1 MSQTVTNTPPD
12 MLQIPTTP
20 ELKQQFEQ
28 LAGRLQLSP
37 SALLMYLL
45 SRATLPAEEAAR
57 FDRHVKEVFG
67 KNGDL
72 MRRLAK

>member
-1 MSQTVTNTPPD
+1 MSNSPQD
-12 MLQIPTTP
+12 ILQIPTTP
-20 ELKQQFEQ
+20 EVRHRFEQ

-45 SRATLPAEEAAR
+45 NRAALPPDEAAR
-57 FDRHVKEVFG
+57 FDRQVKEVFG
-67 KNGDL
+67 KSGEL